1 MCLASIN
8 EKCMWK
14 YSIHWFLV
22 LTCRSSEVTPRT
34 PAGQPWCPPQHRH
47 TALSSPA
54 LPALA
59 AFKHYFH
66 IVESR
71 AVHDIQGEATPML
84 NAARESPLLII

>member
-34 PAGQPWCPPQHRH
+34 PAGQPWCPPLPTAQAHSPVITCTACSGCFQALFSHRGVQSC
-47 TALSSPA
+47 A
-54 LPALA
+54 
-59 AFKHYFH
+59 
-66 IVESR
+66 
-71 AVHDIQGEATPML
+71 
-84 NAARESPLLII
+84 